1 MNIFSSLSR
10 WKMTEWCIFLLIY
23 VCIVIQ
29 VLVIWQAR
37 PIHTAVSTKCHSGD
51 KLILMLYVRCHHYCF
66 LMTSPPS
73 HQLPGQ
79 TLVFRLTFFRERKV
93 KNKSFSLTLQNFF
106 LPAFKSTKYLSL
118 SCCKATSFYLF
129 KVKVTTFPTCWQKCD
144 LGWLGWLWPGP
155 SSQMEDVIICE
166 ACLEVARARPWLHQ
180 QLSTAHNSNNTIQ
193 TVAGWEV
200 ERRGL
205 LTFNQ
210 VQTNKYLDIKYLNI
224 L

>member
-1 MNIFSSLSR
+1 M
-10 WKMTEWCIFLLIY
+10 
-23 VCIVIQ
+23 
-29 VLVIWQAR
+29 
-37 PIHTAVSTKCHSGD
+37 
-51 KLILMLYVRCHHYCF
+51 
-66 LMTSPPS
+66 
-73 HQLPGQ
+73 
-79 TLVFRLTFFRERKV
+79 
-93 KNKSFSLTLQNFF
+93 
-106 LPAFKSTKYLSL
+106 
-118 SCCKATSFYLF
+118 
-129 KVKVTTFPTCWQKCD
+129 TTFPTCWQKCD

-180 QLSTAHNSNNTIQ
+180 QLSTAHNNNSNNTIQ

-224 L
+224 LYIFSTVRFPEKKRIIDFEFYWMKHCWSGADNLAPNIQIYPGPVIHNSLGSRIELLSFMTTRTGSY